1 MGKGHFVYILS
12 FDMIMINVA
21 LSKKHQLYSM
31 QKANL
36 FANIHYFYFI
46 NHRKK
51 DQPLCDW
58 SYIRILYYTTAST
71 LIFILLPSYKKAL
84 LLHLRCR

>member
-31 QKANL
+31 QKAKL

-46 NHRKK
+46 NHKK
-51 DQPLCDW
+51 KTSHFATGLTFGF
-58 SYIRILYYTTAST
+58 YT
-71 LIFILLPSYKKAL
+71 IQLLQ
-84 LLHLRCR
+84 H